1 VSVFPPS
8 GRVNNSPGES
18 FSAEGFAN
26 GDFSPIN
33 GLSGYK
39 GPIGLTGVFLGEGVS
54 PASPGILQNFNQGTS
69 FSSLSPQLGQV
80 FFVGDGLTGNGT
92 GNPQS
97 FIAPSGATRLYFGIP
112 DGAFFRGV
120 PGNYED
126 NGGSFGFFA
135 QVTPAQPPQIG
146 GGNPPVPPGGPPVSP
161 PPGTPNP
168 PGGGGNPPPNIS
180 IPPGNPGGPPVS
192 PPPGT
197 PNPPGGGGNPPP
209 NISIPPG
216 NPGGPPVSPPPQ
228 PPNPNAS
235 ALGNGVIPDVY
246 LRVVQTVGANIRQ
259 AETPGNRFFDVPN
272 GNLGTFYNL
281 PAGGVLANFPN
292 GTRALDG
299 NDTVIGSAAN
309 DVIYGNQGDDSL
321 RGEAGDDN
329 LLGGRDND
337 ILEGGAGTDYI
348 NGNIGNDFVSGGD
361 GNDYVRGGQ
370 GNDILSGGEGADIL
384 IGDFGTDTLT
394 GGIGP
399 DAFIIRSSVE
409 PNPTRDLADVIS
421 DFSSLDDVILI
432 TGSFTIRDLAI
443 EASGSDTTIRTLSG
457 NFLARVLNNT
467 PGRVQE
473 SLVVIPE
480 NSPILTL

>member
-1 VSVFPPS
+1 
-8 GRVNNSPGES
+8 
-18 FSAEGFAN
+18 
-26 GDFSPIN
+26 
-33 GLSGYK
+33 
-39 GPIGLTGVFLGEGVS
+39 VS
-54 PASPGILQNFNQGTS
+54 PVILQDFNQGTS

-80 FFVGDGLTGNGT
+80 FFIGDGLTGNGT
-92 GNPQS
+92 GSRQS
-97 FIAPSGATRLYFGIP
+97 FIAPLGATRLYLGIP
-112 DGAFFRGV
+112 DGEFLRGV
-120 PGNYED
+120 PGQYQD
-126 NGGSFGFFA
+126 NGGSFAVSGE
-135 QVTPAQPPQIG
+135 V
-146 GGNPPVPPGGPPVSP
+146 VSP
-161 PPGTPNP
+161 QNSN
-168 PGGGGNPPPNIS
+168 GGSGATSNS
-180 IPPGNPGGPPVS
+180 
-192 PPPGT
+192 
-197 PNPPGGGGNPPP
+197 
-209 NISIPPG
+209 
-216 NPGGPPVSPPPQ
+216 
-228 PPNPNAS
+228 NAS
-235 ALGNGVIPDVY
+235 VLGNGFIPEVY

-272 GNLGTFYNL
+272 GSLSNLYNI
-281 PAGGVLANFPN
+281 PAGGVLASFPN

-370 GNDILSGGEGADIL
+370 GNDILLGGEGADIL